1 MFRTAG
7 DGARREPLGPAEA
20 LRLQFA
26 EAWGEMS
33 ASWGVAPAIGRVH
46 AYLMVRDEPLTEREI
61 REALGLSHRAASL
74 ALTDAEAWG
83 IVERVSEP
91 RRVGRR
97 GPAGTAYVAVGDHWQ
112 WFTRVIAERKIREG
126 DPIVEVIA
134 RTAGQAGALAA
145 AHPADAELAALRDWL
160 VAFNAFVRL
169 FDRSVGLI
177 PKLAP
182 RELERGMRLLGEVSG
197 RDRPAARPPPRS
209 LAGRRRA
216 RADRGAQPPLAD
228 GRPPGD
234 EADVGGRPDDR
245 ALGAPGYLEARPRR
259 RSGTTVDLPA
269 RAEEL
274 PYASSGGIRNDRR
287 PPRWQLA
294 FVADGSQSRGSAAES
309 CCDPLQRHP
318 QWRMGHGTG
327 RR

>member
-1 MFRTAG
+1 MTNELATVKSHVSDGG
-7 DGARREPLGPAEA
+7 DGMPHEPVGPAEA

-46 AYLMVRDEPLTEREI
+46 AYLMVRDEALTEREI

-74 ALTDAEAWG
+74 ALTDAETWG

-97 GPAGTAYVAVGDHWQ
+97 GPAGTAYIAVGDHWQ

-134 RTAGQAGALAA
+134 RTASQAGALAA
-145 AHPADAELAALRDWL
+145 AYPGDAELAALRDWL
-160 VAFNAFVRL
+160 VAFNAFVKL

-182 RELERGMRLLGEVSG
+182 RELERGMHLLGEVSDDTVLRLVHLLG
-197 RDRPAARPPPRS
+197 SLPDDDVLDLIEALSRLSPTAAR
-209 LAGRRRA
+209 RA
-216 RADRGAQPPLAD
+216 TKLMSGVVRT
-228 GRPPGD
+228 
-234 EADVGGRPDDR
+234 V
-245 ALGAPGYLEARPRR
+245 AR
-259 RSGTTVDLPA
+259 
-269 RAEEL
+269 
-274 PYASSGGIRNDRR
+274 
-287 PPRWQLA
+287 
-294 FVADGSQSRGSAAES
+294 
-309 CCDPLQRHP
+309 
-318 QWRMGHGTG
+318 
-327 RR
+327 